1 MGPEDIFQA
10 GKMGFLAVPKME
22 FTSYLLATCK
32 KTRVFLGWVVLHFN
46 YRTIA
51 RASMKIRYLAKLCQ
65 NCLVPNQG
73 EFIVCYLLDY

>member
-22 FTSYLLATCK
+22 FMSYLLATCK
-32 KTRVFLGWVVLHFN
+32 KNTRCFFGGGLHLN

-51 RASMKIRYLAKLCQ
+51 GASMKTRYLAKLCQ
-65 NCLVPNQG
+65 KVLG
-73 EFIVCYLLDY
+73 S